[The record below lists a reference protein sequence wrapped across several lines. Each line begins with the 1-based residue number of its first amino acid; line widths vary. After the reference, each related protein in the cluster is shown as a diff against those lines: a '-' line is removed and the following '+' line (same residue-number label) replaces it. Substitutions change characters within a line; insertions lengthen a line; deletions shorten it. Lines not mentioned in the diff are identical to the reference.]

1 MFGCYWRKRRTGRH
15 LPTAGV
21 GNGPQEANYFE
32 TTSAGGCQLPSPA
45 GRIEGGAVFGQ

>member
-1 MFGCYWRKRRTGRH
+1 MGRKI
-15 LPTAGV
+15 
-21 GNGPQEANYFE
+21 YFV